1 MLFLFFFPWTDGLR
15 RLWSFQ
21 PCRDFHV
28 LDIDHAR
35 SQRQRWDTHLLK
47 MASTFCCCELQEGSL
62 AVKAVV
68 KKLDP
73 CLDPR
78 FLLWIFPSPQPP
90 AQWGH
95 ILGKGSRVPL
105 GISFIASVV
114 ALIKVHGQTFARLP
128 FLPNMS
134 WTWWIWYVSSTA
146 LPTVSIH
153 KCQQASGLPHRA
165 DASGLE
171 NYINSHQAF
180 LPHHVRHGER
190 LATLLSPWRKVTSR
204 SFCHHL
210 SFFLAPVVC
219 NWLHSPRERW
229 LEVSTS
235 GGLSS
240 SFHLFLIPWLT
251 GFEL

>member
-1 MLFLFFFPWTDGLR
+1 MDRWVGEVVEFPALQRFPCVRHWSCPQSETEVGYPPSENGINLLL
-15 RLWSFQ
+15 LWITRGK
-21 PCRDFHV
+21 PC
-28 LDIDHAR
+28 
-35 SQRQRWDTHLLK
+35 SQ
-47 MASTFCCCELQEGSL
+47 GSC
-62 AVKAVV
+62 
-68 KKLDP
+68 KKKKDK

-78 FLLWIFPSPQPP
+78 FLLWIFLSPQPP

-95 ILGKGSRVPL
+95 ILRKGSRVPL
-105 GISFIASVV
+105 GIRFWVLII

-165 DASGLE
+165 DTSGLE

-180 LPHHVRHGER
+180 LPHHVRRGEG
-190 LATLLSPWRKVTSR
+190 LVTLLSPWRKVTSR

-219 NWLHSPRERW
+219 NWLRSPSERW

-235 GGLSS
+235 GGLSSS